1 MRAQFLI
8 VLAVA
13 FALSGCDS
21 GPKLYRVA
29 GEVTWQGQPVADGNI
44 NFMPADGNVHPVTA
58 KIVNG
63 KYEARVPAGKM
74 KVEIFADKDL
84 GYSEAMHQNV
94 KTRLIPEE
102 YNSLSMLTFDVQTDD
117 RNKADF
123 HLPLKN

>member
-1 MRAQFLI
+1 MRVRLLI
-8 VLAVA
+8 LAAFGVA
-13 FALSGCDS
+13 LAGCDS
-21 GPKLYRVA
+21 GSKLYHVV
-29 GEVTWQGQPVADGNI
+29 GDVTWQGDPVTDGNI
-44 NFMPADGNVHPVTA
+44 NFLPENGNVHPVTA

-63 KYEARVPAGKM
+63 KFDARVPAGKM

-102 YNSLSMLTFDVQTDD
+102 YNSLSKLTFDVQTNDSN
-117 RNKADF
+117 RADF